1 MTGAPWQKRNR
12 PFPEKIEFLLSNNTH
27 LQRPKSARHWSDQD
41 TEVDTDTPVV
51 RHNRLEEV
59 IFVYAAMMFVLLS
72 SLYQCGAHQCRAL
85 SISSEGGSVL
95 RSASGRRKSAGCKLA
110 MTRSDTRP

>member
-12 PFPEKIEFLLSNNTH
+12 PLPEKIEFLLSNNTH

-59 IFVYAAMMFVLLS
+59 IFVYAAMCSSCSAVCTSAVLINAAPYRS
-72 SLYQCGAHQCRAL
+72 HPKVRAYYATL
-85 SISSEGGSVL
+85 V
-95 RSASGRRKSAGCKLA
+95 AGENLPDA
-110 MTRSDTRP
+110 N